1 MAVLSD
7 DFNRANELLAASS
20 NWDEIRTGLEH
31 TIVSNQCTQVGT
43 DAPISRHATEVG
55 DTDQQAEI
63 TVVSWSA
70 TNDLAGLAV
79 RVDDSSDKECLLFIV
94 QNRGTNS
101 TNTYRMFTYDG
112 TTADNLTAVASGAA
126 VTGPSAPFT
135 MRVEINGNDIE
146 GFIDDVSVLTYTVP
160 SGYTAGTR
168 VGFYSKGPT
177 LDDWSGQPLVTDS
190 ITMTSPVAYQTFQ
203 RDSDGEADIAISGT
217 YAGTTVP
224 TTIQAR
230 FDGGTWTVID
240 ASPSGGTFSGTLSGQ
255 TGQGTLEVRFTNAT
269 SVTHSAAN
277 VGIGDVFLIAGQSNA
292 EGHGDNNQSYSASD
306 TCTMYRASAWSEL
319 ADPTGPRTFGSA
331 YPPLATLLAADQ
343 SVPIAIINMAVAST
357 AIDVWDGAG
366 AAQYDNAVAAVTAA
380 GCNGIKAVLWCQGER
395 DANIGTSEADYR
407 TGMIAMISGFNTDLT
422 GSPPVVVSMTPNNAY
437 AGLDMVRKVQQ
448 EMFDR
453 PDCLAGPVLHD
464 IDLTGGDSLHIESD
478 ADLDKFSDRYFVA
491 LSGLYGG
498 SGDVRTRAT
507 SANQTGS
514 AEITVNCNRT
524 VTGASLSATPWH
536 ITDET
541 GDNNVTAAAV
551 SGNTVVLTLAR
562 TLDGAATLDFVELN
576 DAEGVNVPVGTIE
589 AISVP
594 LEPIYS
600 MAITDPSVTSPGI
613 RNAVRMGL

>member
-1 MAVLSD
+1 MAVTE
-7 DFNRANELLAASS
+7 DFNRADELLATSA
-20 NWDEIRTGLEH
+20 NWTELRAGLEH
-31 TIVSNQCTQVGT
+31 TIVSNQCTQVGS
-43 DAPISRHATEVG
+43 DAPITRHETTVG
-55 DTDQQAEI
+55 DADMQAQVE
-63 TVVSWSA
+63 VQAAGWD
-70 TNDLAGLAV
+70 TNDLVGPAA
-79 RVDDSSDKECLLFIV
+79 RVDASTGVCYLFIV
-94 QNRGTNS
+94 KKNAS
-101 TNTYRMFTYDG
+101 TNTTTYRIFTWNG
-112 TTADNLTAVASGAA
+112 TSLTSIQEGASAVPPSGAFTA
-126 VTGPSAPFT
+126 KIEVEGTAIKGYVDTGGGFSEVVSAT
-135 MRVEINGNDIE
+135 D
-146 GFIDDVSVLTYTVP
+146 STYTT
-160 SGYTAGTR
+160 GTHAGMY
-168 VGFYSKGPT
+168 GKG
-177 LDDWSGQPLVTDS
+177 VTVDNFSADLLNS
-190 ITMTSPVAYQTFQ
+190 IAITSPVAYQTFQ
-203 RDSDGEADIAISGT
+203 RDGDGEADIAISGT
-217 YAGTTVP
+217 YSGTTIP

-230 FDGGTWTVID
+230 FDGGAWTVID
-240 ASPSGGTFSGTLSGQ
+240 AAPSGGTYSGTLSGQ

-269 SVTHSAAN
+269 SVTAS
-277 VGIGDVFLIAGQSNA
+277 VGTVSIGDVFLIAGQSNA
-292 EGHGDNNQSYSASD
+292 EGHGDNNQTYTASD

-395 DANIGTSEADYR
+395 DANIGTTEADYR
-407 TGMIAMISGFNTDLT
+407 TGMIAMISGFNTDLA

-464 IDLTGGDSLHIESD
+464 IDLTGGDSLHLELD

-576 DAEGVNVPVGTIE
+576 DAEGVNVPVGTID

-613 RNAVRMGL
+613 RNAVRVGL